1 MAKKKRAAAAAKS
14 TAGAAKPGATAA
26 AAAAGPREIRRYIYA
41 GLDVVFA
48 IGYFVFATKFALTQS
63 TLDRVQLMTL
73 PVFAAAMGAG
83 MLISG
88 QVGWWITVA
97 GCGAVLLSAVLL
109 IARILISIAF
119 LSGVYGGFGAAAT
132 FFAWVAVALIVEAVV
147 LLPLFQLKFA
157 MSRAGRRAFGLPA
170 PLPVRATASSAS

>member
-1 MAKKKRAAAAAKS
+1 MAKKKRAPAAAKS
-14 TAGAAKPGATAA
+14 TAAAAAKPAAGAPGAA
-26 AAAAGPREIRRYIYA
+26 SAGPREIRRYIYA
-41 GLDVVFA
+41 ALDVVFA

-157 MSRAGRRAFGLPA
+157 MSRAGRRAFGLA
-170 PLPVRATASSAS
+170 ARATASSASS

>member
-1 MAKKKRAAAAAKS
+1 MAKKKRAPAAAKP
-14 TAGAAKPGATAA
+14 APAA
-26 AAAAGPREIRRYIYA
+26 APAAAPVVPPRDLRRYIYA
-41 GLDVVFA
+41 ALDVIFA
-48 IGYFVFATKFALTQS
+48 IGYFIFATKFALTQS
-63 TLDRVQLMTL
+63 TLDRIQLMTL

-83 MLISG
+83 MLIAG

-119 LSGVYGGFGAAAT
+119 LSGVYGGFGQAAT

-157 MSRAGRRAFGLPA
+157 MSRAGRRALGVAP
-170 PLPVRATASSAS
+170 PLPVRATASTAS